1 MAESRGANSIPSPPA
16 APDVRPSRCLTTG
29 CRTLESPPYLRWPN
43 PGLFPILDQVHAML
57 QLRRLVT
64 VAGVLSLLAGPVAAQ
79 VSEVQVSPS
88 AITLRVGE
96 RKSLF
101 PAAFDRSGNVI
112 PTARFTYSSS
122 APGVASVDAEGAV
135 IGRGAGAAT
144 ITVRGGG
151 KSVTV
156 AVSVNAP
163 LAGTPPPVAP
173 TTPNPI

>member
-1 MAESRGANSIPSPPA
+1 MF
-16 APDVRPSRCLTTG
+16 L
-29 CRTLESPPYLRWPN
+29 
-43 PGLFPILDQVHAML
+43 
-57 QLRRLVT
+57 LRRLVT
-64 VAGVLSLLAGPVAAQ
+64 VAGALCLLAAPAFAQ
-79 VSEVQVSPS
+79 VSEIQVSPTNL
-88 AITLRVGE
+88 TLRVGE

-156 AVSVNAP
+156 SVAVNAP
-163 LAGTPPPVAP
+163 AAGAAP
-173 TTPNPI
+173 AA